1 MPNQND
7 TFSNRLKKAMKE
19 NNLSSTELAK
29 KAAIDKSSISNYLSG
44 NYKAGQD
51 NLTILAETLNVS
63 EPWLM
68 GYDVDADRDWIKYDN
83 SYNNIPIDNDD
94 EIIKKYI
101 IAKHNLT
108 SDDKDTIN
116 YILDKR
122 INSINKNNNI
132 KGDDKND

>member
-7 TFSNRLKKAMKE
+7 TFANRLNKAMKA
-19 NNLSSTELAK
+19 NNLTSAELAK
-29 KAAIDKSSISNYLSG
+29 KTTIDKSSISNYLSG

-51 NLTILAETLNVS
+51 NLTILAETLNVT

-68 GYDVDADRDWIKYDN
+68 GYDVDADRDWMKYDN
-83 SYNNIPIDNDD
+83 SYNNIPIDDD

-101 IAKHNLT
+101 TAKHNLT

-122 INSINKNNNI
+122 INANNKKEGKNN
-132 KGDDKND
+132 D

>member
-7 TFSNRLKKAMKE
+7 TFSNRLKKAMKD
-19 NNLSSTELAK
+19 NNLSSAELSK
-29 KAAIDKSSISNYLSG
+29 KASIDKSSISNYLSG

-83 SYNNIPIDNDD
+83 SYNNIPIDDDD

-108 SDDKDTIN
+108 NDDKDTIN

-122 INSINKNNNI
+122 IKTNTKEVKSQ
-132 KGDDKND
+132 ND